1 MRLITLFLA
10 ILFLTNSSF
19 AKELFKDPSFK
30 KFDDYWWVKPHNE
43 YKSYKP
49 VIKKGVFSVTTKH
62 TSESH
67 YYGLIGPVD
76 LREGKKYKLTFE
88 MNCEG
93 DGMVN
98 ICARTTKQAAGK
110 KNRKKGKGQGK
121 TNAKLVTLG
130 LAHKES
136 DIQAGWKKYTCEFTA
151 TENPNSDQIS
161 SIKILLGEFQGTVE
175 IRKMSLQENASGDAG
190 GKKGKVSVSD
200 I

>member
-1 MRLITLFLA
+1 MRSITLFMA
-10 ILFLTNSSF
+10 ILFMANSSF

-49 VIKKGVFSVTTKH
+49 VIKKGLFSVTTKH

-76 LREGKKYKLTFE
+76 LKEGKQYKLTFE

-93 DGMVN
+93 EGMVN
-98 ICARTTKQAAGK
+98 ICARTTKRES
-110 KNRKKGKGQGK
+110 NKKGKKKGKDK
-121 TNAKLVTLG
+121 TNNKLVTLG
-130 LAHKES
+130 LANKVK
-136 DIQAGWKKYTCEFTA
+136 DIQSGWKQYTCEFNA
-151 TENPNSDQIS
+151 TENPNSDQIP
-161 SIKILLGEFQGTVE
+161 SIKILLGEFQGKVE
-175 IRKMSLQENASGDAG
+175 IRKMSLTENSGGDAG
-190 GKKGKVSVSD
+190 GKKGKVTITD